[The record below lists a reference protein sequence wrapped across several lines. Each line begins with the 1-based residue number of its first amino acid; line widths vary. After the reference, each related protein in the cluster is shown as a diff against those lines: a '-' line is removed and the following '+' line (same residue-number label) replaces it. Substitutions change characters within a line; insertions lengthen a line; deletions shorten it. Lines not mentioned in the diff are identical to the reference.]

1 MKKIFITI
9 CIVFNL
15 TLLIAPIDAIDMYS
29 ENYVL
34 YNLDTK
40 TVVLE
45 NNKDANT
52 SIASLTKIMTA
63 IVAIES
69 IDDINAEVTITY
81 DMLKGL
87 QAEGAAVVGYYSGNK
102 VTYKELLYG
111 TLLNSG
117 ADATRALA
125 ISLYGSEASFVNKM
139 NEKAK
144 EIGLETT
151 VFTNSSGLDTKGQT
165 STVDEMARLLM
176 YCLDNAL
183 FKEIFGASS
192 YTSNS
197 GRVYRDTFD
206 YGARQINLN
215 LDYVKGAK
223 TGYTDDAGRCLAS
236 IAYDEIN
243 GINYLLVT
251 TKAPVNSRANYHIRD
266 AKAMYDYVFA
276 NYKNHVIFNEL
287 DTLLELEARYSE
299 LGVLPY
305 VATVGQTYFHGN
317 TFDSANIKYVY
328 DGLDV
333 VTYKNEVD
341 EKIGTLEVYY
351 EDELLTTIDIT
362 IQQEIDFSFIEFV
375 KYHAEYFFFGGT
387 ILLLLVLICII
398 LLLKRR
404 IKKRAISSLATKY

>member
-1 MKKIFITI
+1 LKKIFITI
-9 CIVFNL
+9 CIVFSL

-69 IDDINAEVTITY
+69 IEDINSEVTITY

-87 QAEGAAVVGYYSGNK
+87 QAEGASVVGYYTGNK
-102 VTYKELLYG
+102 VTYEELLYG

-165 STVDEMARLLM
+165 STVDEIARLLM
-176 YCLDNAL
+176 YCLDNET
-183 FKEIFGASS
+183 FKEIFGAST
-192 YTSNS
+192 YTSAS
-197 GRVYRDTFD
+197 GRTYRDTFS
-206 YGARQINLN
+206 YGAKKIELN

-251 TKAPVNSRANYHIRD
+251 TKAPINSTANYHIRD
-266 AKAMYDYVFA
+266 AKAMYDYAFT

-287 DTLLELEARYSE
+287 DILVEVEARYSE

-305 VATVGQTYFHGN
+305 AATVTQTYFHDN

-333 VTYKNEVD
+333 VTYKNKVD

-351 EDELLTTIDIT
+351 EEELLTTIDIT
-362 IQQEIDFSFIEFV
+362 IQQEVDFSFIEFV
-375 KYHAEYFFFGGT
+375 KYHVEYFFGGI
-387 ILLLLVLICII
+387 ILLLIMLICIV

-404 IKKRAISSLATKY
+404 IRKRAISGLA

>member
-1 MKKIFITI
+1 
-9 CIVFNL
+9 
-15 TLLIAPIDAIDMYS
+15 MYS

-125 ISLYGSEASFVNKM
+125 ISLYGSEAGFVNKM

-266 AKAMYDYVFA
+266 AKSMYDYAFD
-276 NYKNHVIFNEL
+276 NYKNHVVFTVEDVL
-287 DTLLELEARYSE
+287 FEVDARYSE
-299 LGVLPY
+299 LDKLPY
-305 VATVGQTYFHGN
+305 KATFTQTYFHDN
-317 TFDSANIKYVY
+317 TFDLVNVRYVY

-333 VTYKNEVD
+333 VTYKNEMD

-351 EDELLTTIDIT
+351 SDELLTTIDVV
-362 IQQEIDFSFIEFV
+362 IQQEIDFSFMEFI
-375 KYHAEYFFFGGT
+375 KYHAEYFIGGT
-387 ILLLLVLICII
+387 ILILLVLICIV
-398 LLLKRR
+398 LLVKRR
-404 IKKRAISSLATKY
+404 IRRKLRMN